1 MRNNRMDNIKFFLIF
16 CVVFGHMLELV
27 DTGVWYKVIYS
38 FHMPAF
44 IFVSGYFAQ
53 FNRKKIISVLVYP
66 YILFQCLYLLFDA
79 VLIKQNLALLKIQFT
94 TPYWLLWYLVAMI
107 FYYTVIPY
115 IVNGNFR
122 ILFGAAVFLSLIAGM
137 DASIG
142 YYLSLSRFFTFLPY
156 FILGVGWKSLRA
168 DQLRKSS
175 VFKIVNVLLVLIT
188 CYVLGRYHFISN
200 LMLYGS
206 LSYARGHYNFIIKGI
221 LLLCGINWIFFFMW
235 IIPSKSIPLITSV
248 GKNTLIIFLLHGF
261 IVKSLEHIGGI
272 FVYSKAVNICLAAL
286 ISLVIVFLF
295 GNDFMG
301 SLGKMVFTGKGI
313 EKIAG
318 YCRHQR

>member
-1 MRNNRMDNIKFFLIF
+1 
-16 CVVFGHMLELV
+16 
-27 DTGVWYKVIYS
+27 
-38 FHMPAF
+38 
-44 IFVSGYFAQ
+44 
-53 FNRKKIISVLVYP
+53 
-66 YILFQCLYLLFDA
+66 
-79 VLIKQNLALLKIQFT
+79 
-94 TPYWLLWYLVAMI
+94 
-107 FYYTVIPY
+107 
-115 IVNGNFR
+115 
-122 ILFGAAVFLSLIAGM
+122 
-137 DASIG
+137 
-142 YYLSLSRFFTFLPY
+142 
-156 FILGVGWKSLRA
+156 
-168 DQLRKSS
+168 
-175 VFKIVNVLLVLIT
+175 
-188 CYVLGRYHFISN
+188 
-200 LMLYGS
+200 MLYGS